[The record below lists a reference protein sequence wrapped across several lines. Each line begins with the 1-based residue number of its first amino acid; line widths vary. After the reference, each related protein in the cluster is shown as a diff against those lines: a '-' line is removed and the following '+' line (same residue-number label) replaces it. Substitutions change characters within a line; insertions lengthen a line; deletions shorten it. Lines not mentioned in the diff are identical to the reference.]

1 MNTSGTKKKNNSK
14 WRGVWKTEKY
24 QPRDIVWFNSNFSE
38 MKQSTMRTVWQTAGK
53 KIDIQ
58 ILRVEGLD
66 ITMHCMLPLSSMAI
80 LPIIQS
86 TRSLP
91 EKQATYY

>member
-1 MNTSGTKKKNNSK
+1 MNTSGTKKKK
-14 WRGVWKTEKY
+14 QFQVERCLEEKKY
-24 QPRDIVWFNSNFSE
+24 QPSDIVWFNSNFSE

-80 LPIIQS
+80 LPMIQS